1 MLVLLTFLW
10 LRAAKGIATDNGKK
24 FLSFTVFFKRV
35 IVPKGQKEF
44 SSCSGSSQQ
53 GDTLLSKTNCYN
65 INNHNLRKSYVQI
78 FYTETQGTRKSIT
91 NEISTVTH
99 AIWNGKSLSL
109 EIQYQISPSVGS
121 SIGNALSANVILND
135 NSSWPADNS
144 ALTVYG
150 FNKNSSERIEVRHFA
165 LKYSICKK
173 HYNISDE
180 ETLCSYGPNKNS
192 CVGIAGEPPF
202 IADDSSAVIT
212 SGYCDL
218 WRRMMSRR

>member
-24 FLSFTVFFKRV
+24 FLSFTVFFKKV
-35 IVPKGQKEF
+35 IVPKGEKEF
-44 SSCSGSSQQ
+44 ASCSGSSK
-53 GDTLLSKTNCYN
+53 GKDTTLLSKTNCYN
-65 INNHNLRKSYVQI
+65 IRNHNLRKSYVQI

-91 NEISTVTH
+91 NEITTVAH
-99 AIWNGKSLSL
+99 AFWNGNTL
-109 EIQYQISPSVGS
+109 EIQYQKPPSVGS
-121 SIGNALSANVILND
+121 SIDNALSANVILND

-150 FNKNSSERIEVRHFA
+150 FNKDSSERIEVRHFA

-173 HYNISDE
+173 HYNVSDE
-180 ETLCSYGPNKNS
+180 ETICSYGPSKNS